1 MNFTINKKKLLVKD
15 FNFRKSFLINSGIK
29 DYSINIYNDSVN
41 SIKKEVVK
49 NKIAIIDKF
58 IFDKYF
64 SDLNNK
70 KRILV
75 IKSSEKIKTIET
87 SNHIIN
93 FFIKENVTKSDCIY
107 AIGGG
112 IIQDLVGY
120 SCYVYKRGIPWIYVP
135 TTMLGM
141 TDSCVGGKVALN
153 YKNKKNLCA
162 LFSAPKSVI
171 ISLNFLDTLKDKHY
185 LSGIGEAFRLHI
197 TGGSTSFELFNKNIN
212 RILYR
217 NKLAIKKM
225 IFRSLMIKK
234 AVVEYDEYENDI
246 RRSMNFGHSIGHA
259 YEPLLDYKIPHGL
272 AVSLGICLE
281 LIILK
286 KLVSQKMLDEI
297 LISFKKFFPS
307 KYLKYLRNIKL
318 DDINSY
324 LISDKKTLGNII
336 KIAVPIRFGNM
347 HFISKKL
354 DQNLIKQISLANT
367 SLLSIFK

>member
-1 MNFTINKKKLLVKD
+1 MNFVINKKKLLVKN
-15 FNFRKSFLINSGIK
+15 FNYRNSFIINSGIK
-29 DYSINIYNDSVN
+29 NYSINFYNDSVN
-41 SIKKEVVK
+41 SIKKELNK

-64 SDLNNK
+64 NDLSNK
-70 KRILV
+70 KKILV
-75 IKSSEKIKTIET
+75 IKSSEKIKTLET
-87 SNHIIN
+87 SNRIID
-93 FFIKENVTKSDCIY
+93 FFIKEKVTKIDNIY

-153 YKNKKNLCA
+153 YKKKKNLCA

-171 ISLNFLDTLKDKHY
+171 ISLNFLDTLKDKDF

-197 TGGSTSFELFNKNIN
+197 TGGTKSFYLFNKDINQVLSRN
-212 RILYR
+212 RIV
-217 NKLAIKKM
+217 IKKM

-234 AVVEYDEYENDI
+234 TIIEYDEYENDI

-259 YEPLLDYKIPHGL
+259 YEPLLEYKLPHGL
-272 AVSLGICLE
+272 AVSLGICIE

-286 KLVSQKMLDEI
+286 KLISPKMLNEI
-297 LISFKKFFPS
+297 LATFKKFFPK
-307 KYLKYLRNIKL
+307 KYLILIKNMKI

-336 KIAVPIRFGNM
+336 KIAVPINFGNM

-354 DQNLIKQISLANT
+354 DENLKKQISKANT